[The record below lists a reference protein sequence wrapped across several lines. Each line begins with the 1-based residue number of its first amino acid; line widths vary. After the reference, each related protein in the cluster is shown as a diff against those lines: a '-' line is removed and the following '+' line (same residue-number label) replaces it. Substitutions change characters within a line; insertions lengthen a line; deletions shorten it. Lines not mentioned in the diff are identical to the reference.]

1 MAITNNFPTAARNVA
16 SQLSSSLKFRK
27 LLVVIKQTAYEE
39 YSQLRLRGQAPKAL
53 RWQRLEN
60 RYKAHKTTVNDLMGI
75 LRHHNVEFTC
85 VNRVE
90 LDRQHLAHVDLM
102 LAVGGDGTVLSAAH
116 FLDHGTIPLLGINSD
131 PSKEQERDTKQKTDE
146 RRSHGALCMC
156 TSLNMADN
164 IEKVLAGCGKVQS
177 RTRIQCTVKSTF
189 TETQIVP
196 ALNDILIA
204 NPSPAAVSRFRMGF
218 LEQLQNEDDGTH
230 HPLVDDRMNYIP
242 SSLTDP
248 MDMIGAFKPFEQ
260 ASSIRSPTIDSSAPI
275 DGTARLTQQNVKLY
289 HKQYGTVTR
298 FGGIAY
304 DIRDSLNIWSSG
316 MWVCTATGS
325 TAAMSAAG
333 GMPMQDL
340 GSTDIQYK
348 IREHIYEKGQPVNK
362 ERDNAFVHHD
372 EQLHLRWNSQHG
384 SIFVDG
390 SHLTHDLVLG
400 DEILINGRAPPLT
413 LFVADDK

>member
-1 MAITNNFPTAARNVA
+1 MTITHTIPSAARNVA

-156 TSLNMADN
+156 TSFNMADN
-164 IEKVLAGCGKVQS
+164 IEKVLAGSGKIQS
-177 RTRIQCTVKSTF
+177 RTRIQCIVKSTF

-218 LEQLQNEDDGTH
+218 LERVQNEDDGFH
-230 HPLVDDRMNYIP
+230 HPLVDDRMNYIS

-248 MDMIGAFKPFEQ
+248 LDKIGPFNPSEQ
-260 ASSIRSPTIDSSAPI
+260 MSMNSSTIDSSSLV
-275 DGTARLTQQNVKLY
+275 DGTARLTQPNVRLF

-298 FGGIAY
+298 FGGIPY

-325 TAAMSAAG
+325 TAAMKAAG

-362 ERDNAFVHHD
+362 EKDNAFVHHD

>member
-1 MAITNNFPTAARNVA
+1 MNNIPASARNLA
-16 SQLSSSLKFRK
+16 SQLTSSLKFRK

-116 FLDHGTIPLLGINSD
+116 FIDHGTIPLLGINSD
-131 PSKEQERDTKQKTDE
+131 PSKEQERDTKKKTDE

-156 TSLNMADN
+156 TSLDMSEN
-164 IEKVLAGCGKVQS
+164 IEKVLAGLGKVQS

-189 TETQIVP
+189 TETQMAP

-204 NPSPAAVSRFRMGF
+204 HPSPAAVSRFRMGF
-218 LEQLQNEDDGTH
+218 LEPIQDDNESHLPVMEGK
-230 HPLVDDRMNYIP
+230 MNYKP
-242 SSLTDP
+242 SSVNESIMGCKSAHLN
-248 MDMIGAFKPFEQ
+248 
-260 ASSIRSPTIDSSAPI
+260 SSWSEFPTSSSDSTLYF
-275 DGTARLTQQNVKLY
+275 DNTAKLTQQNARLFD
-289 HKQYGTVTR
+289 KQYGTVTR
-298 FGGIAY
+298 FGGKAY
-304 DIRDSLNIWSSG
+304 DIRDSLNIWCSG
-316 MWVCTATGS
+316 MWTATATGS
-325 TAAMSAAG
+325 TAAICASG
-333 GMPMQDL
+333 GMPMHDMC
-340 GSTDIQYK
+340 STDIQYK

-362 ERDNAFVHHD
+362 EKDNAFVHYN

-384 SIFVDG
+384 TIFIDG

-413 LFVADDK
+413 LFVPDDK